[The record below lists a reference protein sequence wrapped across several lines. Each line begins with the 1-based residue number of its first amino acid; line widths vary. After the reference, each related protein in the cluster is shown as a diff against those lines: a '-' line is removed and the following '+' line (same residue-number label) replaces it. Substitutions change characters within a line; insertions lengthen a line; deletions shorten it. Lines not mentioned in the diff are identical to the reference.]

1 MHRHQKLTKL
11 KTRNHE
17 HEFAA
22 YRFGCGNSDSSVHRK
37 QISLT
42 EENKLEITAVMVKQ
56 LRDRTG
62 AGMMDCKKVLVE
74 CDGDQ
79 DKAVEI
85 LRKKGAEVAASRSGR
100 AASEGM
106 IVCAM
111 SDSRDCG
118 ALVEVNCETDFVAR
132 SDEFRTF
139 AETLAGI
146 ALGIA
151 EDCDDINILNA
162 LSFDDSGK
170 TVEDMRLEV
179 LSKIRENITVSRVVV
194 FKASEGAIVGSYVHR
209 ERLGVMVEITDRAG
223 SEIAD
228 DLAVHVAVKKPQWL
242 DVDDIPAQTIEKE
255 RDIYLEQARAS
266 GKPDH
271 ILDRIVDGKIG
282 KFSKDN
288 TLVNQPY
295 YEDEDK
301 TVGSWLKESDSSA
314 KRFCLI
320 NLGLSE

>member
-1 MHRHQKLTKL
+1 M
-11 KTRNHE
+11 
-17 HEFAA
+17 
-22 YRFGCGNSDSSVHRK
+22 
-37 QISLT
+37 
-42 EENKLEITAVMVKQ
+42 EITAVMVKQ

-79 DKAVEI
+79 EKAVEI
-85 LRKKGAEVAASRSGR
+85 LRKKGAEMAASRSGR
-100 AASEGM
+100 TASEGL

-118 ALVEVNCETDFVAR
+118 ALVEVNCETDFVSR
-132 SDEFRTF
+132 GDVFRAF
-139 AETLAGI
+139 AEPLAGI
-146 ALGIA
+146 ALGIG
-151 EDCDDINILNA
+151 EDCDDVNVLNA

-170 TVEDMRLEV
+170 SVEEVRLEV

-209 ERLGVMVEITDRAG
+209 ERLGIMVEIAG
-223 SEIAD
+223 SADSDIAD
-228 DLAVHVAVKKPQWL
+228 DIAVHVAVKKPQWL
-242 DVDDIPAQTIEKE
+242 DVEDVPAQTIEKE
-255 RDIYLEQARAS
+255 RDIYLEQARGS

-301 TVGSWLKESDSSA
+301 TVGSLLKESDSTA

-320 NLGLSE
+320 NLGLTE

>member
-1 MHRHQKLTKL
+1 M
-11 KTRNHE
+11 
-17 HEFAA
+17 
-22 YRFGCGNSDSSVHRK
+22 
-37 QISLT
+37 
-42 EENKLEITAVMVKQ
+42 EITAVMVKQ

-85 LRKKGAEVAASRSGR
+85 LRKKGVEMAASRSGR
-100 AASEGM
+100 AASEGL

-118 ALVEVNCETDFVAR
+118 ALVEVNCETDFVSR
-132 SDEFRTF
+132 GDVFRAF
-139 AETLAGI
+139 AEPLADI
-146 ALGIA
+146 ALGIG
-151 EDCDDINILNA
+151 EDCVDVDVLNG

-170 TVEDMRLEV
+170 SVEEMRLEV

-209 ERLGVMVEITDRAG
+209 ERLGIMVEIAGGAG
-223 SEIAD
+223 SDVAD
-228 DLAVHVAVKKPQWL
+228 DIAVHVAVKKPQWL
-242 DVDDIPAQTIEKE
+242 DVEDIPSETIEKE
-255 RDIYLEQARAS
+255 RDIYLEQARGS

-301 TVGSWLKESDSSA
+301 TVGSLLKESDSSA

-320 NLGLSE
+320 NLGLTE